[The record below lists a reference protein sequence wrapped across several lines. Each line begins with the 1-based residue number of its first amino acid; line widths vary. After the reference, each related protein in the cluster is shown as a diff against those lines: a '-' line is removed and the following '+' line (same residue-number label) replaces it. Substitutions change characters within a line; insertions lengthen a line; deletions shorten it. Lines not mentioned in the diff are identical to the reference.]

1 MGSKL
6 LNELVS
12 DGENDNDVE
21 SMEENQN

>member
-12 DGENDNDVE
+12 DGENNNDVE

>member
-12 DGENDNDVE
+12 NGENNNDVE

>member
-6 LNELVS
+6 LNELVF
-12 DGENDNDVE
+12 DGENNNDVE